1 MQSELSLYIQPL
13 ADVNRKYSCTT
24 EPFALSCLDAL
35 HTFTPVCIC
44 TPMKA
49 QRQAAI
55 VEVVEHEAIHSQD
68 LLGRRLRARG
78 FDVTQATLSRDIK
91 ELGLVKRATDGA
103 YQRAG
108 ATNGAR
114 PELTEA
120 ALRKSA
126 REFLRSFEQVQ
137 QLLVLKTDVGHAQ
150 ILAVALDRAGLP
162 EVVGTIAGDDTI
174 LVVTREPRQAS
185 ALIRQFEEWTGIGR

>member
-1 MQSELSLYIQPL
+1 
-13 ADVNRKYSCTT
+13 
-24 EPFALSCLDAL
+24 
-35 HTFTPVCIC
+35 
-44 TPMKA
+44 MKA

-55 VEVVEHEAIHSQD
+55 VDVVEHEAIHSQD

-108 ATNGAR
+108 DTNGAR
-114 PELTEA
+114 PEVAEA

-174 LVVTREPRQAS
+174 LVVTREPRLAS